1 MVDTSGG
8 EEPDPQ
14 NRKMRCAVC
23 GLPLPCLRL
32 SGMPPD
38 GSIHRAGWPW
48 RLLAR
53 APTDPYVLALEHT
66 VPQPADSPPAWDPEA
81 IRSSYGDMA
90 WTLDGFRMVP
100 SIESAGRRSAS
111 LHRVLRGEFPCFI
124 GTIKAL
130 RLPAALP
137 AALRFLSLETSSVV
151 FSCFGGMPAPLFC
164 KRDRRPCLD
173 TIQRSHLASTDSF

>member
-1 MVDTSGG
+1 MGKTSIPFGSPVDQAPNDLAPVVDTSGG

-14 NRKMRCAVC
+14 NRKMSCAVC

-90 WTLDGFRMVP
+90 CNLDGFRMLP

-111 LHRVLRGEFPCFI
+111 LHRVLRGEFPCFD
-124 GTIKAL
+124 GTSEELLRKTC
-130 RLPAALP
+130 RLPEMSAHP
-137 AALRFLSLETSSVV
+137 
-151 FSCFGGMPAPLFC
+151 
-164 KRDRRPCLD
+164 
-173 TIQRSHLASTDSF
+173 